1 MENNK
6 NFILAIALS
15 LAVLIGWQF
24 LYMGPAQKAK
34 QQAIEAAQRA
44 ETQTAKTETQATNGH
59 VSSPLSPL
67 EAPSVPTAAFSSREA
82 VIDTSLSQRVKIDSA
97 ALIGSI
103 NLRGGQIDDLV
114 LRDYTVSVDPNSPK
128 VDLLSP
134 SGSPHPYYAFTGW
147 QPNEPGI
154 AVPTESTV
162 WEQDGTGPLTAIS
175 PVELRWDNG
184 AGLIFRRKISVDTHY
199 MFTISDEVENKSGKP
214 VTLQPKGW
222 VARLTEPKGLL
233 GYSVLHEGLIGVF
246 GNAGL
251 KEVTYAN
258 ALKPNAEKDI
268 IAGNGGWLGFTDQY
282 WATVLIPDQSK
293 TYDARMFGNEKKEFY
308 SEFREHPLTI
318 EPGQKEGVTNRM
330 FAGAKEVKLLEQYT
344 ADQGIDRLNLLV
356 DWGWFAFITE
366 PMFHLMNFFYK
377 LVGNFG
383 VAILLTT
390 VVVKLLFFPLANKSF
405 ESMSKMKKLQPE
417 LKKIQ
422 ERFKDDKPRQQ
433 QAMMSLYKKEKVN
446 PMAGCLPIVIQ
457 IPVFFSLYKVLLVS
471 IEMRHAPFFG
481 WIKDLA
487 APDPTTVFTLFGLI
501 PWTPPQFLMLGAL
514 PLIMGISMWV
524 QMRLNPAPP
533 DPMQQKIFAWMP
545 VVFTFMLARFP
556 AGLVLY
562 WTWNNILSFGQQ
574 AYIMKRQGVDID
586 IMHNVGIK
594 KVGGGVKMAGSKL
607 KNSGKQAE
615 IPARDTVEP
624 AKKAE
629 IAAIED
635 DVEDAKQG
643 ELGDH
648 DGVDTGKQAEIT
660 ARDSVDTGKP
670 QMTDRGGVDV
680 RRMKKAK
687 RRGNGRSRT
696 PAE

>member
-15 LAVLIGWQF
+15 LAVLIGWQY
-24 LYMGPAQKAK
+24 LYMGPAQKAR
-34 QQAIEAAQRA
+34 QQAIEAARQSQ
-44 ETQTAKTETQATNGH
+44 TQAAKTEAQAPGGQA
-59 VSSPLSPL
+59 LSPAPSA
-67 EAPSVPTAAFSSREA
+67 EAPSTPAAAFASREA
-82 VIDTSLSQRVKIDSA
+82 AITASPRVKIDSP

-103 NLRGGQIDDLV
+103 NLKGGRIDDLV
-114 LRDYTVSVDPNSPK
+114 LRDYTVSVDPNSAK
-128 VDLLSP
+128 VTLLSP
-134 SGSPHPYYAFTGW
+134 SGSPHPYFAFTGW
-147 QPNEPGI
+147 LTNEPGI
-154 AVPTESTV
+154 AVPADSTL
-162 WEQDGTGPLTAIS
+162 WEQEGTGPLTAIS
-175 PVELRWDNG
+175 PVVLRWDNG
-184 AGLIFRRKISVDTHY
+184 AGLIFHRKISVDSHY
-199 MFTISDEVENKSGKP
+199 MFTISDEVDNKSGKP
-214 VTLQPKGW
+214 ITLWPWGQ
-222 VARLTEPKGLL
+222 VARLTEPDKLL
-233 GYSVLHEGLIGVF
+233 GYSVLHEGLIGVL
-246 GNAGL
+246 GSTGL
-251 KEVTYAN
+251 KELTYAN
-258 ALKPNAEKDI
+258 ALKNFDPATNSAKETISADK
-268 IAGNGGWLGFTDQY
+268 AGWLGFTDQY

-293 TYDARMFGNEKKEFY
+293 PYDASLFGNEKKQFY
-308 SEFREHPLTI
+308 TDFREHPLTV
-318 EPGQKEGVTNRM
+318 EPGQQQTVTNKL

-344 ADQGIDRLNLLV
+344 ADNGIDRLNLLV
-356 DWGWFAFITE
+356 DWGWFSFITE

-433 QAMMSLYKKEKVN
+433 QAMMTLYKREKVN

-487 APDPTTVFTLFGLI
+487 APDPTTVFNLFGLI

-545 VVFTFMLARFP
+545 VIFTFMLARFP

-562 WTWNNILSFGQQ
+562 WTWNNILSFTQQ
-574 AYIMKRQGVDID
+574 ALIMKRQGVDID

-594 KVGGGVKMAGSKL
+594 KVGGGVKKAGSKL
-607 KNSGKQAE
+607 K
-615 IPARDTVEP
+615 
-624 AKKAE
+624 
-629 IAAIED
+629 
-635 DVEDAKQG
+635 
-643 ELGDH
+643 
-648 DGVDTGKQAEIT
+648 
-660 ARDSVDTGKP
+660 
-670 QMTDRGGVDV
+670 
-680 RRMKKAK
+680 
-687 RRGNGRSRT
+687 GNGRSRT